1 MLLDLLALFLLGCFE
16 HKSSTEHRCRSHI
29 VPGWHNGVC
38 TLTSTVDFSLQ
49 ITTHP
54 CDTPRIPASNY
65 MGAGARAILPRSQGL
80 GLITSHIP
88 LAKVQSVI
96 WQKPPY
102 NLEMGEYTNFGI
114 CFMEEG

>member
-1 MLLDLLALFLLGCFE
+1 
-16 HKSSTEHRCRSHI
+16 
-29 VPGWHNGVC
+29 
-38 TLTSTVDFSLQ
+38 
-49 ITTHP
+49 
-54 CDTPRIPASNY
+54 

-96 WQKPPY
+96 WQKPSY

-114 CFMEEG
+114 CLMEEGERLESRPLHLLHLEVRKEVITGLVRM